1 MLKPLFHKLQTG
13 FGVTLCLFVTAE
25 VNYPRMQPHAAL
37 ALFALFGLV
46 MVFLQKPLHPRFAER
61 TWSQVLDLMLV
72 IAAITAMTYLIVQT
86 EPLFKTWW
94 FDGRPLGD
102 RAGSEVPMD
111 LWMGFLGLALLFEG
125 TRRAIGWTL
134 PILSGSFLAYAY
146 WGTRLPDFMFPHRGY
161 SLERIVS
168 QTFLH
173 SQGVF
178 GPALKVMFTFV
189 FLFVLF
195 GAVLEKTGAT
205 KDLIRLAQRIF
216 GNSRGGPAKVAVA
229 ASGLMGSLSGSA
241 VANTATT
248 GTFTIPLMRSAGFP
262 KTFAAAIEAASSSGG
277 ALVPPVMGAGAYMML
292 ELVSPQVSFLQI
304 IQAALIPAF
313 LYYLALF
320 LLVHFLAGRFEA
332 DPPNAK
338 SNDEAQDEMDAAAN
352 LAQGPISV
360 FKVSLFLASFVLLI
374 GMLIAGWTPFRSVT
388 VAVPVVIVLALFQ
401 KDTRLNFKD
410 LLEVMR
416 TTAIQ
421 GIPLIVA
428 AACVGVIIGVVTLT
442 GLGIKFP
449 GMLIPLAENN
459 LLAALLLMMGASLV
473 LGMGLP
479 SAVCYLLLATLM
491 SPVLTD
497 LGVVPLA
504 AHFFIFYFGLMS
516 MVTPPVALAAYT
528 AASIADT
535 DVMKTGWAAFRFAFA
550 GFTLPFAFILRPE
563 LLLLAPGNDH
573 QPAAWGTVAMAL
585 VFCIPAI
592 FALSAS
598 LAGFWFRPLNGPMR
612 AFLFGLALLLLAP
625 ESGSL
630 GPWVWGAAVLLG
642 VTVGYLAFGRRSQ
655 RVETA

>member
-1 MLKPLFHKLQTG
+1 MLKPLFGKLQTG
-13 FGVTLCLFVTAE
+13 FGVALCLFVLAE

-37 ALFALFGLV
+37 ALFALFGLA
-46 MVFLQKPLHPRFAER
+46 MVFLQKPLHPRFAKA
-61 TWSQVLDLMLV
+61 TWSQVLDLVLV
-72 IAAITAMTYLIVQT
+72 VASVTAMGYLVVQT
-86 EPLFKTWW
+86 EPLFKAWW
-94 FDGRPLGD
+94 FDGRPLGE
-102 RAGSEVPMD
+102 RAGSEVTMD
-111 LWMGFLGLALLFEG
+111 FWMGYLGLALLFEG

-134 PILSGSFLAYAY
+134 PILSGTFLAYAF
-146 WGTRLPDFMFPHRGY
+146 WGPALPDFLFPHRGY
-161 SLERIVS
+161 SAGRIVS

-292 ELVSPQVSFLQI
+292 ELVTPQVTFLQI
-304 IQAALIPAF
+304 IQAALIPAI

-332 DPPNAK
+332 EATAK
-338 SNDEAQDEMDAAAN
+338 TVEADDAVAAATKM
-352 LAQGPISV
+352 AEGPIST
-360 FKVSLFLASFVLLI
+360 FKVSLFLAAFVLLI
-374 GMLIAGWTPFRSVT
+374 GMLVAGWTPFRSVT
-388 VAVPVVIVLALFQ
+388 LAVPFVIGLAMFRP
-401 KDTRLNFKD
+401 DTRLGFKD
-410 LLEVMR
+410 LIGVMR
-416 TTAIQ
+416 ATAVQ

-449 GMLIPLAENN
+449 ALLIPMAESN
-459 LLAALLLMMGASLV
+459 LVLALLLMMAASLV

-535 DVMKTGWAAFRFAFA
+535 HVMSTGWAAFRFAFA
-550 GFTLPFAFILRPE
+550 GFTLPFAFIFRPE
-563 LLLLAPGNDH
+563 LLLLAPGIDH
-573 QPAAWGTVAMAL
+573 QVAAVGDVALAL
-585 VFCIPAI
+585 VFCVPAI
-592 FALSAS
+592 VALAAS
-598 LAGFWFRPLNGPMR
+598 LAGFWFRPLNFPLRLVLM
-612 AFLFGLALLLLAP
+612 ALALLMLAP
-625 ESGSL
+625 QDGSFGGLVWISLPAFL
-630 GPWVWGAAVLLG
+630 GIA
-642 VTVGYLAFGRRSQ
+642 GYLKFG
-655 RVETA
+655 TKK